1 MTQHVTI
8 MPNRWLSQTDCLVVS
23 RAKRGKGKRKGTEE
37 SSPRISI
44 SFNSRVL
51 RVEEGEAP
59 LRVRFE
65 PPMPPPKAE
74 L

>member
-37 SSPRISI
+37 RSPRISI

-51 RVEEGEAP
+51 RVEEGEQP

-65 PPMPPPKAE
+65 PMPPPKAE